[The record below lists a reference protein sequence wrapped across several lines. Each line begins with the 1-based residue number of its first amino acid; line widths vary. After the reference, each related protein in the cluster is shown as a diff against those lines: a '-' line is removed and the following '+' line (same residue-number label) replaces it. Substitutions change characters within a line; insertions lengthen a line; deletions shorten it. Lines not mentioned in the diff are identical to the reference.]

1 MVWTYAI
8 NAEIYNTLENTPVLH
23 LYNMCM
29 LYLFLGKGSFVSR
42 LLIYMT
48 YALERQTVSKSCN

>member
-8 NAEIYNTLENTPVLH
+8 NAEIYNTLESNPVLH

-42 LLIYMT
+42 LLTNMT
-48 YALERQTVSKSCN
+48 YVLNCK